1 MCLQVYKS
9 CICTCMNKMLHLGGI
24 SATLAEYGAIY
35 SCLFTKF
42 LPCYIDPMSSNHT
55 SNISYHLLN
64 YFGTADILKTFVF
77 QRNTVLRDLYCFH
90 GLKMRV
96 VWFRKSKQITSIL
109 SLVSWL
115 YQVLQE
121 TSLQPLK
128 RKQYS
133 FAYSFY
139 SAFSKPGQSRS
150 TGELELI
157 VYTKVA
163 GYYFH
168 PIYFLI
174 FGSSQ
179 YPLSC
184 SDIFSMFCHNL

>member
-24 SATLAEYGAIY
+24 SATLAEHDAIY

-77 QRNTVLRDLYCFH
+77 QLNTVLRDLYCFH

-115 YQVLQE
+115 YQVFQE

-128 RKQYS
+128 RKLNIALYILFTMLSQNQGS
-133 FAYSFY
+133 LDLLGSLN
-139 SAFSKPGQSRS
+139 SSCTQ
-150 TGELELI
+150 
-157 VYTKVA
+157 KV
-163 GYYFH
+163 
-168 PIYFLI
+168 LDTI
-174 FGSSQ
+174 FILFIS
-179 YPLSC
+179 
-184 SDIFSMFCHNL
+184 